1 MNGRSSGARG
11 QSAVELALALPL
23 IAVFALAIVQ
33 VALVAR
39 LEVGVAHA
47 AREAAR
53 AVAIEH
59 DIDAAGRAAA
69 NAAGLDPARVSVAV
83 SGAVRPGGTV
93 AVTVT
98 YSAPTDVAL
107 VGRLVG
113 DVELRATT
121 VMRVE

>member
-1 MNGRSSGARG
+1 
-11 QSAVELALALPL
+11 VELALALPL
-23 IAVFALAIVQ
+23 IAVFGLAIVQ

-39 LEVGVAHA
+39 LDIGVAHA

-53 AVAIEH
+53 TVAIEH
-59 DIDAAGRAAA
+59 DIAAASRAAA
-69 NAAGLDPARVSVAV
+69 HAAGLDPARVTVDV
-83 SGAVRPGGTV
+83 DGMIRSGQNV

-98 YSAPTDVAL
+98 YSAPTDVAF

-113 DVELRATT
+113 DVELTATT